1 MIDLP
6 IPPLTGSRRAF
17 SRNVLH
23 KELVGCV
30 SKEALL
36 EFALLEGLLLI
47 LAGVVRERD
56 DEALFGK
63 ERGGDLGAGIH
74 HRWTDEVAL
83 LHAIQQGVAEGRLAV
98 LAAERAVRVQQQAA
112 LSLARIA
119 RRRSGALGSAGGG

>member
-23 KELVGCV
+23 KELVGCG

-63 ERGGDLGAGIH
+63 ELGGDLGAGIH
-74 HRWTDEVAL
+74 HRRTDEVAL
-83 LHAIQQGVAEGRLAV
+83 LHAVKQGVAEGRLAV
-98 LAAERAVRVQQQAA
+98 LAAKSAVGVQQQAT
-112 LSLARIA
+112 LGLARVAGA
-119 RRRSGALGSAGGG
+119 RI